1 MGMSSGLA
9 TLPVVGEEL
18 LKKVKRIYQQL
29 SQLTDELL
37 LALKFVFGPAA
48 LQALELVDRRAVTL
62 VNSHSGRSLYQV
74 EGSSGQVYHCL
85 SSCLY
90 CSCPAFLYS
99 VLRRNDNILCK
110 HLLAVYLCQ
119 AMGVVH
125 QLTVTDKQLT
135 SLLLAKDKEPGA
147 TA

>member
-1 MGMSSGLA
+1 
-9 TLPVVGEEL
+9 
-18 LKKVKRIYQQL
+18 
-29 SQLTDELL
+29 
-37 LALKFVFGPAA
+37 LKFVFGPAA

-62 VNSHSGRSLYQV
+62 VNSHSGRSLYQ
-74 EGSSGQVYHCL
+74 
-85 SSCLY
+85 
-90 CSCPAFLYS
+90 
-99 VLRRNDNILCK
+99 CK

>member
-1 MGMSSGLA
+1 MEMSSELP
-9 TLPVVGEEL
+9 TLSMVAEEL
-18 LKKVKRIYQQL
+18 LKKVKLIYQQL

-62 VNSHSGRSLYQV
+62 VNSPSGRSLYQV

-90 CSCPAFLYS
+90 CSCPAFMYS

-110 HLLAVYLCQ
+110 HILAVYLCQ
-119 AMGVVH
+119 AMGVFH

-135 SLLLAKDKEPGA
+135 SLLLAKDKEPGS